1 MKETMEIP
9 LTRGQVAIVD
19 AEDFEW
25 LSQYK
30 WFASWQKS
38 ARNYYAN
45 TYTEE
50 IVSYGR
56 KIESMHRLIM
66 KAKKGEIVD
75 HINGNG
81 LDNRKE
87 NLRIVSKR
95 ENAIN
100 CKMNKAN
107 TSGVMGVT
115 FDKNRNKW
123 RAFVIIHKKIK
134 NLGRFETFEEAVQA
148 RKDAE
153 KLYYGE
159 FARSIDDPKIEFVKS
174 SRRDSTPCLWYMF
187 GYGEVYV
194 VPLLK
199 DSYSIVDVC
208 DYDIA
213 AASSWSADKKNY
225 VCGKVNGKV
234 KKLHRVIMNAPDDK
248 LVDHINGDRH
258 DNRRCNLRIATHA
271 QNSHNT
277 KGYGKIR
284 AVRKNIQTTEFGTFM
299 VRLYIDGKNT
309 CLGSFPTLEE
319 ALEVRN
325 AAYREHRGEFARYD

>member
-19 AEDFEW
+19 ADDFEW
-25 LSQYK
+25 LSQLQWHAHWSHTSK
-30 WFASWQKS
+30 H
-38 ARNYYAN
+38 YYAR
-45 TYTEE
+45 TYTDE

-56 KIESMHRLIM
+56 KLESMHRLIM
-66 KAKKGEIVD
+66 KAKPWEIVD

-87 NLRIVSKR
+87 NLRIVTKR
-95 ENAIN
+95 ENSIN
-100 CKMNKAN
+100 SKTQSNN
-107 TSGVMGVT
+107 TSGVKGVA
-115 FDKNRNKW
+115 FDKSRNKW
-123 RAFVIIHKKIK
+123 IVQIMIDKKSK
-134 NLGRFETFEEAVQA
+134 NLGRFDNFEDAVQA

-159 FARSIDDPKIEFVKS
+159 FARSVDDPKIEFVKS
-174 SRRDSTPCLWYMF
+174 SRRDSTPSLWYMF

-199 DSYSIVDVC
+199 DSYSIIDVC
-208 DYDIA
+208 DYDLA
-213 AASSWSADKKNY
+213 ATSSWSADKKNY
-225 VCGKVNGKV
+225 VHGRFNGKL
-234 KKLHRVIMNAPDDK
+234 KKLHRVIMDAPDDK

-271 QNSHNT
+271 QNSRNT
-277 KGYGKIR
+277 KRWGNSGSGHKGVYKTKFETY
-284 AVRKNIQTTEFGTFM
+284 VVQMLVDSKLTYF
-299 VRLYIDGKNT
+299 
-309 CLGSFPTLEE
+309 GSFKTLEE

-325 AAYREHRGEFARYD
+325 SAYREHHGDFARYD

>member
-9 LTRGQVAIVD
+9 LTRGQVAIID

-25 LSQYK
+25 LSQFQWHAHWNHSSK
-30 WFASWQKS
+30 H
-38 ARNYYAN
+38 YYAR
-45 TYTEE
+45 TYTDE

-56 KIESMHRLIM
+56 KLESMHRLIM
-66 KAKKGEIVD
+66 KAKPWEIVD

-87 NLRIVSKR
+87 NLRIVTKR

-100 CKMNKAN
+100 CKINKAN
-107 TSGVMGVT
+107 TSGVMGVS
-115 FDKNRNKW
+115 FDKNRNKFM
-123 RAFVIIHKKIK
+123 AYITVNKGFK
-134 NLGRFETFEEAVQA
+134 NLGRFDSFEEATKA

-153 KLYYGE
+153 KLYFGE
-159 FARSIDDPKIEFVKS
+159 FARNIDDPVIEFVKS

-194 VPLLK
+194 VPLLR
-199 DSYSIVDVC
+199 DQYSIVDIC

-213 AASSWSADKKNY
+213 AASSWSADRKNY
-225 VCGKVNGKV
+225 VHGKFDGKL

-258 DNRRCNLRIATHA
+258 DNRRCNLRFATAA
-271 QNSHNT
+271 QNSRNT
-277 KGYGKIR
+277 KRWGSSGSGHKGVYKT
-284 AVRKNIQTTEFGTFM
+284 KFGTYVVQM
-299 VRLYIDGKNT
+299 TVNSRLKYF
-309 CLGSFPTLEE
+309 GSFQTIEE
-319 ALEVRN
+319 AIEVRN
-325 AAYREHRGEFARYD
+325 AAYRKYHGDFARYD

>member
-30 WFASWQKS
+30 WFVSWRED

-45 TYTEE
+45 TYTDE

-87 NLRIVSKR
+87 NLRIVTKR
-95 ENAIN
+95 ENSIN
-100 CKMNKAN
+100 SKIQSNN
-107 TSGVMGVT
+107 TSGVKGVAL
-115 FDKNRNKW
+115 DKSRGKW
-123 RAFVIIHKKIK
+123 IVQIMIDKKSK
-134 NLGRFETFEEAVQA
+134 NLGRFDTFEEAVKV

-159 FARSIDDPKIEFVKS
+159 FVRSVDDPKIEFVKS
-174 SRRDSTPCLWYMF
+174 SRRDSTPCLWHMF

-199 DSYSIVDVC
+199 DSYSIVDIC

-213 AASSWSADKKNY
+213 AASSWSSDRKDY
-225 VCGKVNGKV
+225 VHGKFDGKL
-234 KKLHRVIMNAPDDK
+234 KKLHRVIMDAPDDK

-258 DNRRCNLRIATHA
+258 DNRRCNLRFATAA
-271 QNSHNT
+271 QNSRNT
-277 KGYGKIR
+277 KRWGNSGSGHKGIYKT
-284 AVRKNIQTTEFGTFM
+284 KFGTYVVQMTVDSKLKYF
-299 VRLYIDGKNT
+299 
-309 CLGSFPTLEE
+309 GSFQTIEE
-319 ALEVRN
+319 ALEARN
-325 AAYREHRGEFARYD
+325 AAYREHHGDFARYD